1 MNHKEFFKILVGNP
15 PPEIEFEI
23 LIKQRETEQLPDEA
37 VRAYCL
43 DLVKYTKLQDL
54 LLTSAIMRISE
65 IETKLYRY
73 EKGMRLYKKVR
84 KLGFFGKI
92 KYLLSGNTDQKWLY
106 YLKTRGIPEKEAKG
120 LLTYAFANNVLEN
133 VKMQVLKTKIKKIIA
148 RKIGVNLGFEL

>member
-1 MNHKEFFKILVGNP
+1 MTHKEFFKVLIGNP

-23 LIKQRETEQLPDEA
+23 EVKQRETEQLSNEA

-65 IETKLYRY
+65 IETKLYKY
-73 EKGMRLYKKVR
+73 ERGMKLYKKVR

-92 KYLLSGNTDQKWLY
+92 KYLLTGNT
-106 YLKTRGIPEKEAKG
+106 G
-120 LLTYAFANNVLEN
+120 
-133 VKMQVLKTKIKKIIA
+133 KK
-148 RKIGVNLGFEL
+148 

>member
-1 MNHKEFFKILVGNP
+1 MTHKEFFKVLIGNP

-23 LIKQRETEQLPDEA
+23 EVKQRETEQMPEEA

-65 IETKLYRY
+65 IETKLMRY
-73 EKGMRLYKKVR
+73 EKGMKLYKKVK

-92 KYLLSGNTDQKWLY
+92 KYLLTGNTS
-106 YLKTRGIPEKEAKG
+106 
-120 LLTYAFANNVLEN
+120 
-133 VKMQVLKTKIKKIIA
+133 KK
-148 RKIGVNLGFEL
+148 

>member
-15 PPEIEFEI
+15 PPEVEFEI
-23 LIKQRETEQLPDEA
+23 EVKQRETEQLPDEA

-73 EKGMRLYKKVR
+73 EKCMELYKKVS
-84 KLGFFGKI
+84 KLVFLGKI
-92 KYLLSGNTDQKWLY
+92 KYLLTGNT
-106 YLKTRGIPEKEAKG
+106 
-120 LLTYAFANNVLEN
+120 N
-133 VKMQVLKTKIKKIIA
+133 KK
-148 RKIGVNLGFEL
+148 